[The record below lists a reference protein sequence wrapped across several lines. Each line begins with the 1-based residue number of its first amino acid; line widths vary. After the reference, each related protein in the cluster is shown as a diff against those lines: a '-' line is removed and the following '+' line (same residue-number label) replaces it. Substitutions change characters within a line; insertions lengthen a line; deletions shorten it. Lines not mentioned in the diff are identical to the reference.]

1 MLICI
6 VDIKKQ
12 RNIKKILKKIIIN
25 ISRYKNYC
33 VQHYSSFY
41 IGRKQFLGVGHM
53 VGAGIYVLTGT
64 VAHSMAGPATALSFL
79 LAGITST
86 LAALCYAEF
95 GTRIPRAGSAYA
107 YTYVSI
113 GEFWAF
119 IIGWNIVLEYMIGNK
134 ELYTLFRYANVIVLT

>member
-1 MLICI
+1 MWAITDYLF
-6 VDIKKQ
+6 Q
-12 RNIKKILKKIIIN
+12 RSVLRESSTTYKKISKILENIQVLVEIRCFVSNIILTF
-25 ISRYKNYC
+25 S
-33 VQHYSSFY
+33 
-41 IGRKQFLGVGHM
+41 IGRKRFLGVGHM

-134 ELYTLFRYANVIVLT
+134 LGN

>member
-1 MLICI
+1 
-6 VDIKKQ
+6 
-12 RNIKKILKKIIIN
+12 
-25 ISRYKNYC
+25 
-33 VQHYSSFY
+33 
-41 IGRKQFLGVGHM
+41 M

-64 VAHSMAGPATALSFL
+64 VARHMAGPATALSFL
-79 LAGITST
+79 LAGVTST

-119 IIGWNIVLEYMIGNK
+119 IIGWNIVLEYMIGK
-134 ELYTLFRYANVIVLT
+134 LVRRYVSYQILFIY

>member
-1 MLICI
+1 MAFHL
-6 VDIKKQ
+6 VV
-12 RNIKKILKKIIIN
+12 LSH
-25 ISRYKNYC
+25 IS
-33 VQHYSSFY
+33 
-41 IGRKQFLGVGHM
+41 GVGHM

-64 VAHSMAGPATALSFL
+64 VARHMAGPATALSFL

-119 IIGWNIVLEYMIGNK
+119 IIGWNIVLEYMIGKNNFFK
-134 ELYTLFRYANVIVLT
+134 CLSQQSTEPMVFFYVRTSFVALH

>member
-1 MLICI
+1 
-6 VDIKKQ
+6 
-12 RNIKKILKKIIIN
+12 
-25 ISRYKNYC
+25 
-33 VQHYSSFY
+33 
-41 IGRKQFLGVGHM
+41 M

-64 VAHSMAGPATALSFL
+64 VARDLAGPATALSFL
-79 LAGITST
+79 LAGVTST

-119 IIGWNIVLEYMIGNK
+119 IIGWNIVLEYMIGKSNK
-134 ELYTLFRYANVIVLT
+134 EHIKLLLANLSLICLYGFQVQHQLQELGQDI